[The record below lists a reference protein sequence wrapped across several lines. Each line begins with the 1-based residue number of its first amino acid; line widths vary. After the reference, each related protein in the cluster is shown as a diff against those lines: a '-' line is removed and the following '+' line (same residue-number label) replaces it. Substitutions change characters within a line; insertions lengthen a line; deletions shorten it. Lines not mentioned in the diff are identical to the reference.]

1 MTSAVSGHAD
11 RCEGAVQQ
19 SAAVKDQALLV
30 TSRPSG
36 EGKVDAIFVAR
47 APGVT
52 SSGPAG
58 TGTPGPAAPA
68 RRCAPAGEGGGRQR
82 AQSTPDGAGGVRL
95 PRSAAHGSSRPRL
108 IEDAARVSEE
118 GLIGRRQLASPVG
131 PVEQRGSVARLE
143 MTNGLRE
150 PGLGHVQLVACSGRR
165 PAPWS
170 PRWRTP
176 RLGWVLHQPTGAE
189 VCRLRPSR
197 TCPAGL
203 TNAPVDHRFDHHCP
217 WFGSVRG
224 DPSES
229 RMALELRERTS
240 ADVNGRPSHVWGSR
254 GR

>member
-1 MTSAVSGHAD
+1 
-11 RCEGAVQQ
+11 VQQ

-82 AQSTPDGAGGVRL
+82 ARSTPDGAGGVRL

-118 GLIGRRQLASPVG
+118 GLGRRQLDSPVG

-150 PGLGHVQLVACSGRR
+150 PGLGHVQLVAWSRRR

-189 VCRLRPSR
+189 VCRRRPSR
-197 TCPAGL
+197 RCPAGL

-240 ADVNGRPSHVWGSR
+240 ADVNGRPSHVWGISATR
-254 GR
+254 RPWRQEV